1 MNLARNKGVVF
12 LKKSLSYEEEKEN
25 KKTWSEKSAVF
36 LESSWSYEEEK
47 ENKDIR
53 DRDLWNVLLIER
65 KYLPVIYF
73 PTRIL
78 STMTNFK
85 SYIPTTIFCF

>member
-53 DRDLWNVLLIER
+53 DRDL
-65 KYLPVIYF
+65 
-73 PTRIL
+73 
-78 STMTNFK
+78 
-85 SYIPTTIFCF
+85 